1 VDVGKDLLGDGR
13 FLSQGIIHTFALI
26 GCEKALGKVRIA
38 SNTAEILTGCLLN
51 IIPTFYRYTNL
62 LDLSSIS
69 IKVCEE
75 INNSRMS
82 CICNLKYLHVN

>member
-1 VDVGKDLLGDGR
+1 
-13 FLSQGIIHTFALI
+13 
-26 GCEKALGKVRIA
+26 
-38 SNTAEILTGCLLN
+38 
-51 IIPTFYRYTNL
+51 L